1 MNPIIVFLIV
11 FGVIGIIA
19 LLAFI
24 IYRTIRPR
32 LKEEKPSEEEILQD
46 EMNRVLQ
53 DVEDEEVAKQ
63 IICMRFSISSMLLS
77 HHRSLSKISI
87 NSSSKRFLTT

>member
-46 EMNRVLQ
+46 EMKRVLQ
-53 DVEDEEVAKQ
+53 DVEDEEVAKE
-63 IICMRFSISSMLLS
+63 ISNY
-77 HHRSLSKISI
+77 KDD
-87 NSSSKRFLTT
+87 NE

>member
-1 MNPIIVFLIV
+1 MNPVIVFLIV
-11 FGVIGIIA
+11 FGSIGLIA

-46 EMNRVLQ
+46 EMKRVLQ
-53 DVEDEEVAKQ
+53 DVEDEEVAKE
-63 IICMRFSISSMLLS
+63 ISNY
-77 HHRSLSKISI
+77 KDDE
-87 NSSSKRFLTT
+87 

>member
-1 MNPIIVFLIV
+1 MNPVIVFLIV
-11 FGVIGIIA
+11 FGAIGLIA

-46 EMNRVLQ
+46 EMKRVLQ
-53 DVEDEEVAKQ
+53 DVEDEQVAKQ
-63 IICMRFSISSMLLS
+63 ISDY
-77 HHRSLSKISI
+77 KDDE
-87 NSSSKRFLTT
+87 

>member
-46 EMNRVLQ
+46 EMKRVLQ
-53 DVEDEEVAKQ
+53 DVEDENVAKE
-63 IICMRFSISSMLLS
+63 ISNY
-77 HHRSLSKISI
+77 KDDDE
-87 NSSSKRFLTT
+87 